1 MQSELE
7 KTRIMKIKSLFSV
20 ATIMLTALSLA
31 SCNNRKF
38 HVDGEIT
45 NAKDSTLY
53 FENMSLNGPVVVDSV
68 KLGEDGSFSFSE
80 KAPEA
85 PDFYRLRIAGQIINV
100 SIDSTETVNIK
111 AAYPRMASKYEVRGS
126 VNCCKIKTL
135 ALMQQGLQK
144 QIDDIIKSP
153 ALGVEAVE
161 ANIASAL
168 ETYKNKVKLNYIFRE
183 PMKAYAY
190 FALFQTVII
199 GNQQTL
205 IFNPRN
211 NREDNKVYAAV
222 ATSWDTYY
230 PKAERGLNL
239 HNIALQGM
247 KDARI
252 LQAEQQQAQIDAS
265 KVKVSGIIDIALRD
279 NKGNLRR
286 LSDLTG
292 KVVMLDFHVFA
303 GENSTK
309 RIMMLRD
316 LYNKYHAQGFE
327 IYQVSIDPDEHF
339 WKTQT
344 AALPWISVHD
354 DAGTDSQVLSQYNV
368 QSIPTFFLIGKDNS
382 VKMRDVQVK
391 DIDAAIKSLL

>member
-1 MQSELE
+1 MIYYLFICLLFYFSKFYVLLQSELE

-80 KAPEA
+80 KASEA

-111 AAYPRMASKYEVRGS
+111 AAYPRMASKYEVTGS

-144 QIDDIIKSP
+144 QIDDIIKNP
-153 ALGVEAVE
+153 TLGIEAVE

-168 ETYKNKVKLNYIFRE
+168 ETYKNKVKLNYIFKE

-252 LQAEQQQAQIDAS
+252 LHT
-265 KVKVSGIIDIALRD
+265 L
-279 NKGNLRR
+279 
-286 LSDLTG
+286 
-292 KVVMLDFHVFA
+292 
-303 GENSTK
+303 
-309 RIMMLRD
+309 
-316 LYNKYHAQGFE
+316 
-327 IYQVSIDPDEHF
+327 
-339 WKTQT
+339 
-344 AALPWISVHD
+344 
-354 DAGTDSQVLSQYNV
+354 
-368 QSIPTFFLIGKDNS
+368 
-382 VKMRDVQVK
+382 
-391 DIDAAIKSLL
+391 